1 METKQLSL
9 FTNNIE
15 AMNEQ
20 QLQEVIQDL
29 YKNCIKY
36 VEQYHGYRDITKDI
50 IYLNDEQLKNIDF
63 IMSVYVKMYN
73 TYKWCNF
80 YRFEHVDN
88 TNIFK
93 VYIDRDT
100 F

>member
-9 FTNNIE
+9 FTNNINT
-15 AMNEQ
+15 MNQE
-20 QLQEVIQDL
+20 QLQEVIYSL
-29 YKNCIKY
+29 YQNCINYKENY
-36 VEQYHGYRDITKDI
+36 RGYRDITDDT
-50 IYLNDEQLKNIDF
+50 IYLTDEQLKNIDF
-63 IMSVYVKMYN
+63 IMSVYVKMY
-73 TYKWCNF
+73 TDYKWCNF

-93 VYIDRDT
+93 IYIDRDT